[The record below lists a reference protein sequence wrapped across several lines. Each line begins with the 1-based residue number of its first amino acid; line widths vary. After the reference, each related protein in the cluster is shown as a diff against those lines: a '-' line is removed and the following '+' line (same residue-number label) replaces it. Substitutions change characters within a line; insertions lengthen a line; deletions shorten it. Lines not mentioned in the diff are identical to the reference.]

1 MRQIRMWIVSVGV
14 IVSLAAV
21 WASTAAGSAQIVN
34 GHASGT
40 LCVAASN
47 ASGGPFL
54 ITSDMIALGSPGGVY
69 LLTCQFTY
77 PAGFFPS
84 SQFRVTGFPC
94 VAWMNPFLITY
105 DSFFVG
111 TPGGRGTLVCRLH
124 A

>member
-1 MRQIRMWIVSVGV
+1 MWIVSVGV

-21 WASTAAGSAQIVN
+21 CAGTAAGSAQVVN

-54 ITSDMIALGSPGGVY
+54 MTSDMIALASPGGSFF
-69 LLTCQFTY
+69 LACQFKY
-77 PAGFFPS
+77 PIGSFPT
-84 SQFRVTGFPC
+84 SQFKVTGFPC
-94 VAWMNPFLITY
+94 VAWFNPVLITF

-111 TPGGRGTLVCRLH
+111 TPGGTGTLVCRLH
-124 A
+124 T